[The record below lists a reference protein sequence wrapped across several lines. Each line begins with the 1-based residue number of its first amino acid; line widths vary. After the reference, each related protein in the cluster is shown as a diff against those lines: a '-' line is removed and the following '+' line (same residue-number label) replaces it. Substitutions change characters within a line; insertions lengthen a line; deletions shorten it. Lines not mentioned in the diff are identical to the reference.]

1 MSHEQP
7 LRKTKN
13 VLSENFTDYL
23 LNQHLPIFLKMED
36 KKILIVGGGDLGF
49 ELVLNILE
57 NVPDASITIVCKELD
72 GRIDELQQVYT
83 HLSVS
88 QKAFQKSDL
97 EGIDMVFIASKDEI
111 LIDEIADEA
120 KSRGVFVNAPYRPML
135 NDFYLKI
142 NKTKES
148 TETQKNSEIKW
159 KRIAGLSLIAFFFMI
174 LGYILFSLIPI
185 GEISVEVARL
195 YTSIDE
201 TFYWMILVGFIAQL
215 IDGLLGMGYG
225 VTSTAALLSIGV
237 PLPAISGSIHTAE
250 MFSSG
255 ASGFSH
261 YKFGNINKKL
271 LRFLIVPGVIGS
283 VVGAVMLSKFSLE
296 YSGIIKPFLAGY
308 TFLLGVRILYQAF
321 KKKQKA
327 KKVKNVGWLAFFGG
341 FLDSF
346 GGGGWGPL
354 VTSTLI
360 SKGKTPRFVIG
371 TVSLSEFFITLA
383 SALTFFAFLGL
394 SHWQVI
400 LGLILGGVAAAPLA
414 AKLSG
419 KLPIKAMFVGVG
431 ILVIIWSLNILVKVL
446 FKFF

>member
-23 LNQHLPIFLKMED
+23 LNQHLPVFLKMED

-159 KRIAGLSLIAFFFMI
+159 KRIAGLSLIA
-174 LGYILFSLIPI
+174 S
-185 GEISVEVARL
+185 SK
-195 YTSIDE
+195 S
-201 TFYWMILVGFIAQL
+201 FIA
-215 IDGLLGMGYG
+215 
-225 VTSTAALLSIGV
+225 SCC
-237 PLPAISGSIHTAE
+237 
-250 MFSSG
+250 
-255 ASGFSH
+255 
-261 YKFGNINKKL
+261 
-271 LRFLIVPGVIGS
+271 R
-283 VVGAVMLSKFSLE
+283 
-296 YSGIIKPFLAGY
+296 
-308 TFLLGVRILYQAF
+308 
-321 KKKQKA
+321 
-327 KKVKNVGWLAFFGG
+327 
-341 FLDSF
+341 
-346 GGGGWGPL
+346 
-354 VTSTLI
+354 
-360 SKGKTPRFVIG
+360 PRC
-371 TVSLSEFFITLA
+371 
-383 SALTFFAFLGL
+383 
-394 SHWQVI
+394 
-400 LGLILGGVAAAPLA
+400 
-414 AKLSG
+414 
-419 KLPIKAMFVGVG
+419 
-431 ILVIIWSLNILVKVL
+431 
-446 FKFF
+446 